1 MQEAVKIEHSD
12 GRVVAYLSGEIDH
25 HSARRIREVID
36 SELFIKKPQRLIID
50 FSSVP
55 FMDSSGIGLVIGR
68 ANVCRAINA
77 DVGVCG
83 LSNYLV
89 KLVKLSGIE
98 KIDNVFIL

>member
-1 MQEAVKIEHSD
+1 MQEAVRIEHSD
-12 GRVVAYLSGEIDH
+12 GRLIAYLSGEVDH

-36 SELFIKKPQRLIID
+36 SELFINKPHRLIID

-68 ANVCRAINA
+68 ANVCRSINA
-77 DVGVCG
+77 DVGVSG
-83 LSNYLV
+83 LSNYLI

-98 KIDNVFIL
+98 KIDNIFIL